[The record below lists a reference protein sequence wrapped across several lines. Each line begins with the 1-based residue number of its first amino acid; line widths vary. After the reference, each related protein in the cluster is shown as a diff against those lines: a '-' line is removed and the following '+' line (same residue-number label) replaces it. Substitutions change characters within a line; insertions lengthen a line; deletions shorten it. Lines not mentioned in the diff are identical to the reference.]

1 MQEGEIP
8 AQLLVMQLHEI
19 LLLFSG
25 PLENA
30 SSEQNPAL
38 SSKLL
43 PNCKHGDHS
52 CKQREKKICKF
63 KQIHSSF
70 SSEKKLSCYLKQPD
84 CQSNVLTYKWKS
96 FLIFTLLIS
105 ALSLISAFKLIDN
118 NIRFLPW
125 LTQHLCIFT
134 QVSRVEIVHISL
146 IHLPML
152 VKSPD
157 KISST

>member
-1 MQEGEIP
+1 MQAQNKTQPCQANCFLAASMVTIP
-8 AQLLVMQLHEI
+8 ANKGRRKYVNLNKFTV
-19 LLLFSG
+19 LF
-25 PLENA
+25 L
-30 SSEQNPAL
+30 Q
-38 SSKLL
+38 K
-43 PNCKHGDHS
+43 
-52 CKQREKKICKF
+52 
-63 KQIHSSF
+63 
-70 SSEKKLSCYLKQPD
+70 KKLSCYLKQPD

-125 LTQHLCIFT
+125 LTQQLCIFT